1 MKKRFKL
8 RDFQDCK
15 VRFSDNVVLPITST
29 RELTPEGYLKATAA
43 VTKVG
48 VQMYCARDFGIDSD
62 ESIGVFRPPETVFH
76 PETAASLRMK
86 PIALLHPEQ
95 DIDSTNHSRLSIG
108 SVGET
113 VEPIDSE
120 TLGASIQITD
130 DAVVKQVLGRE
141 VEELSLGYDVFIISE
156 EGSFN
161 SQKYFYRM
169 DGPMLNNHLAIVPEG
184 RCGDS
189 VKILDQGANTMTRK
203 QMLKALRDAGISEDQ
218 IKLFMPDAKDEDVG
232 DIVAFVEALTDE
244 KNILSKAFLKDI
256 DMAAL
261 IPALVAELKPQLEE
275 AVGTPEFLGALAKEI
290 AAGMSGAAA
299 QESGS
304 GDTEDVNDPPP
315 EEITPEVMDAKI
327 QDGIKSR
334 SKLLDRVKPYI
345 TDKDFKIH
353 DATDR
358 ELLEKALSSVGVKPE
373 QMKDQSDDYLS
384 GLLDM
389 VTKDRSEADKFINQD
404 WKKSDSV
411 TLSEPMSAIEART
424 QLKD

>member
-1 MKKRFKL
+1 
-8 RDFQDCK
+8 
-15 VRFSDNVVLPITST
+15 
-29 RELTPEGYLKATAA
+29 LTPEGYLKATAA

-48 VQMYCARDFGIDSD
+48 VQMYPARDFGIDSD
-62 ESIGVFRPPETVFH
+62 ELIGIYRPPETVFH
-76 PETAASLRMK
+76 PETASSLKMK

-113 VEPIDSE
+113 VEAIDSE
-120 TLGASIQITD
+120 TLGAAIQITD

-141 VEELSLGYDVFIISE
+141 IEQMSLGYDVFIISK
-156 EGSFN
+156 EGDFLGT
-161 SQKYFYRM
+161 KYFYEM

-184 RCGDS
+184 RYGDS
-189 VKILDQGANTMTRK
+189 VKILDKGAETMTKK
-203 QMLKALRDAGISEDQ
+203 QMLKALRDAGISEDL
-218 IKLFMPDAKDEDVG
+218 IKLFMTDAKDEDAG
-232 DIVAFVEALTDE
+232 DIKAFVKVLTD
-244 KNILSKAFLKDI
+244 SKAQVISVKDI
-256 DMAAL
+256 DMGAL

-290 AAGMSGAAA
+290 AAGMSGAPAP
-299 QESGS
+299 
-304 GDTEDVNDPPP
+304 GDADPAPGEGDPPEGDA

-327 QDGIKSR
+327 KDRMKVRGN
-334 SKLLDRVKPYI
+334 LLDRVKPFI

-358 ELLEKALSSVGVKPE
+358 ALLEKALSAAGVTPE

-389 VTKDRSEADKFINQD
+389 VAKDRVEADKFINQD
-404 WKKSDSV
+404 WKKADGV
-411 TLSEPMSAIEART
+411 TLDAPMSALDARK